1 MNNPIKNR
9 FLLAASLAAMLL
21 SVLPA
26 TDAFAQI
33 SVSGKVTDSAG
44 EGQSGVF
51 VYVRGN
57 NKSGQMTLPDGS
69 YSITVPGAEATLVY
83 SMLGFK
89 EVQERVGGRRVINVV
104 LEEDVNMLE
113 GTVVVGYGTQRKE
126 FVVGSVSQVSSQ
138 ELLKAPNTNVSS
150 MLSGRLAG
158 MTTVQTT
165 GIPGG
170 DASSLLV
177 RGTSTFNNSSPLI
190 IVDGVERSI
199 TYLNP
204 NDIESVSILKD
215 AATAAIYGIQGAN
228 GVVLVTTKKGRQG
241 KAEIVYDG
249 SVSFDTNTVTPD
261 LLTADEYIYW
271 HNKARE
277 MDGQNPYWTEE
288 RLQRLKDDGL
298 YGETDN
304 WALIYKKMGITHQ
317 HNISAS
323 GGSEKF
329 RYFTSLGYMN
339 QQGILKNTALE
350 RFNVRANIDA
360 QLSKGLHYNVN
371 LSAANSSRLWPG
383 LSMRDNRGAGTWQGE
398 FSPLRQACYAIPIL
412 ASEYQGLP
420 LGFTNG
426 TYTYTPEAALNTGY
440 QTEDRWMAELRSTLE
455 YDFTA
460 TGVDALKGLKIGAYV
475 AYNFDYTLNRNYL
488 ESFQLYSYNPA
499 SDKLDQTT
507 SLGIGSNNF
516 NKSHSMGYN
525 LTIRPQLNYDRDFGK
540 NHISV
545 LLFTERYTSHG
556 DTMTGA
562 KMGYSEGSP
571 VDINMGTT
579 YTAIPVSGSYS
590 NTGRLGVAGRL
601 SYAFDKRYLAEA
613 TLRADASYKFA
624 PGNRWGYFPSVALG
638 WVLSEEHFLKD
649 VSWINFMKIRAS
661 YGVLGSDDTD
671 PYLFMQTYSSMS
683 PSISHYINGTPY
695 SIYYTTG
702 YVYDD
707 LTWSRTNTWNVGY
720 EAKLF
725 NSRLSLELDVFYKY
739 TTNIL
744 ERDDTGY
751 YSPSLGGNNPV
762 WMNTGKVDNRGFD
775 MTLGWRDAFTNGW
788 SYGITGIL
796 SWSRNRLLSKRLSDS
811 YPSYRAQLGQPLG
824 AIYGFHALG
833 LFQTQEEVD
842 EYPNAPSGWAELG
855 AIKYQD
861 VNGDGK
867 INSTEDFVKIGRSS
881 TPEMTFSLNLDV
893 AWQGISL
900 SVLLQGATLCNY
912 ALSGTWSNGNMDNT
926 MYTRA
931 FYGGG
936 NTLRYLVQDAWTP
949 EHTDAHYPRLAS
961 STNANNAWL
970 SDWWIRDGSYL
981 RVKNAQLAYDLPGKI
996 FEHTPLTGVRF
1007 FVAGTNLLTFS
1018 AFKYIDP
1025 ENPGINNGYYPQQ
1038 RTVSLG
1044 AKIIF

>member
-1 MNNPIKNR
+1 M
-9 FLLAASLAAMLL
+9 LTVLASAQAL
-21 SVLPA
+21 
-26 TDAFAQI
+26 AQI
-33 SVSGKVTDSAG
+33 PVSGTVTDTSGDGA
-44 EGQSGVF
+44 SGVF
-51 VYVRGN
+51 IYVKGSS
-57 NKSGQMTLPDGS
+57 KTGTMTLADGS
-69 YSITVPGAEATLVY
+69 YKISVPDRNSVLVY
-83 SMLGFK
+83 SMLGYK
-89 EVQERVGGRRVINVV
+89 EVEQTVGERVIINVQ
-104 LEEDVNMLE
+104 LEEDVNLLE
-113 GTVVVGYGTQRKE
+113 GTVVVGYGTQKKE

-150 MLSGRLAG
+150 MLTGRLAG

-170 DASSLLV
+170 DAAALLV

-199 TYLNP
+199 TYINP

-241 KAEIVYDG
+241 KPEIVYDG

-277 MDGQNPYWTEE
+277 LDGQAPYWDEA
-288 RLQRLKDDGL
+288 RIASLKARGL

-304 WALIYKKMGITHQ
+304 WALIYNKMGLTHQ
-317 HNISAS
+317 HNISAT
-323 GGSEKF
+323 GGSERL
-329 RYFTSLGYMN
+329 RYFTSIGYMN
-339 QQGILKNTALE
+339 QQGILKNTSLQ
-350 RFNVRANIDA
+350 RFNVRANLDA
-360 QLSKGLHYNVN
+360 QLTKGLHYNIN
-371 LSAANSSRLWPG
+371 LSAANSARHWPG
-383 LSMRDNRGAGTWQGE
+383 LSMRTSNGSWQGE

-412 ASEYQGLP
+412 ASEYNGLP
-420 LGFTNG
+420 LGYTNG
-426 TYTYTPEAALNTGY
+426 TYTYTPLAALNTGF
-440 QTEDRWMAELRSTLE
+440 QTEDRWMAEVRSNLD

-460 TGVDALKGLKIGAYV
+460 LNVNALKGLKIGV
-475 AYNFDYTLNRNYL
+475 NIAYNFDYTLNRNYL
-488 ESFQLYSYNPA
+488 ESFQLYSYSA
-499 SDKLDQTT
+499 TTDEVSQKT
-507 SLGIGSNNF
+507 SLGIGENNF

-525 LTIRPQLNYDRDFGK
+525 LTIRPQINYDRDFGK
-540 NHISV
+540 NHVSA
-545 LLFTERYTSHG
+545 LLFCERYTYHG
-556 DTMTGA
+556 DTMTGY
-562 KMGYSEGSP
+562 KSGYSEGSP
-571 VDINMGTT
+571 IDINLGTT
-579 YTAIPVSGSYS
+579 YPSVPVSGGYS
-590 NTGRLGVAGRL
+590 DSGRFGAAARVN
-601 SYAFDKRYLAEA
+601 YAYAKKYLAEV
-613 TLRADASYKFA
+613 TFRADASYKFS
-624 PGNRWGYFPSVALG
+624 PKNRWGMFPSVALG
-638 WVLSEEHFLKD
+638 WVLSEENFLKG
-649 VSWINFMKIRAS
+649 VSWIDFMKLRAS
-661 YGVLGSDDTD
+661 YGVLGSDDTN
-671 PYLFMQTYSSMS
+671 PYLYMQTYSSMS
-683 PSISHYINGTPY
+683 PSITHYIGGTPY

-702 YVYDD
+702 YVYED
-707 LTWSRTNTWNVGY
+707 LTWSRTNTYNIGY

-744 ERDDTGY
+744 EYDSTGY

-762 WMNTGKVDNRGFD
+762 WMNTGIVDNRGFD
-775 MTLGWRDAFTNGW
+775 MTIGWRDAFTNGW

-824 AIYGFHALG
+824 AFYGFHALG
-833 LFQTQEEVD
+833 LFQTDEEVD
-842 EYPNAPSGWAELG
+842 EYPNAPSGWAEKG

-881 TPEMTFSLNLDV
+881 TPEMTFSLNFDV
-893 AWQGISL
+893 AYQGLSL

-912 ALSGTWSNGNMDNT
+912 ALCGTWSNGNMDNT

-936 NTLRYLVQDAWTP
+936 NTLRYLVENAWTP
-949 EHTDAHYPRLAS
+949 ENTNATYPRLAAG
-961 STNANNAWL
+961 TNANNAWL

-981 RVKNAQLAYDLPGKI
+981 RVKNVQLAYDLPRKI
-996 FEHTPLTGVRF
+996 FTKTPLSGCRF

-1038 RTVSLG
+1038 RTVSIG
-1044 AKIIF
+1044 AKLTF